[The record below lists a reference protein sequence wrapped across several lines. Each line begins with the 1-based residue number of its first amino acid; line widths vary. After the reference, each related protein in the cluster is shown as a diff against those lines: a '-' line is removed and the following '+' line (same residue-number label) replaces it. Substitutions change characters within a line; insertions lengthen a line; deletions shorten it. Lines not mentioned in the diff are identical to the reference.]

1 MMLAGRFLQG
11 IGVAGPR
18 TITLALVRD
27 RFEGREMARVMSLIT
42 VVFILVPVVAPAIG
56 QTVLAVSG
64 WRAIFGVY
72 LATGLVATIWFA
84 LRQEETLPSERRIP
98 LGLGRIVAATREVV
112 GHRQSI
118 GYTVASGLIFGAL
131 LGYLSSAQQ
140 ILQQRSALGPRFP
153 LFFAM
158 VAIAIG
164 AASFANASLVI
175 RYGMRTLAN
184 LSLRGIFLVSVAFA
198 AFAAT
203 SSGHPPLWWL
213 MAYLMTSFFG
223 IGLLFGNLNAL
234 AMQPLGHI
242 AGTGAAIVGATSML
256 ISLVL
261 GTWIGQS
268 YNGTVLPLVIGFAAL
283 SACAMLVSWWAEVV
297 VHISPTRE
305 RWPQP
310 KRRLAES
317 ADVDSFMRLS
327 QAVNIADLRRMAQ
340 SRLPPVVFDYID
352 GGAED
357 EITLR
362 DNERAFA
369 DVTFRPRQC
378 VETPN
383 PDLRTTV
390 LGTTFDLPFLLAP
403 LGFCRMFY
411 PRGESVAARRRTRPG
426 RPTSCPRSPGSG
438 SKTSAPIRPV
448 RSGISSTCR
457 AGEPLPKRRWRVHAP
472 PAIRCLSS
480 RSIRRSAACA
490 SAISVA
496 AQVRS
501 AEGRA
506 CARCCRTSGSSRR
519 IRDG

>member
-1 MMLAGRFLQG
+1 LFHLQSTKRTGLPEFVALMATLTALAAMSIDMVLPALPAIGASLGVERSNDNQLVVSLLFLGFGVGQLFYGPLSDSVGRKPAAFAGLTLFSAGCVLALTSRSFPMMLAGRFLQG

-56 QTVLAVSG
+56 QTVLALSG

-84 LRQEETLPSERRIP
+84 VRQEETLPTERRIP
-98 LGLGRIVAATREVV
+98 LGLGRIAAATREVV

-140 ILQQRSALGPRFP
+140 ILQQQYALGPRFP

-175 RYGMRTLAN
+175 RYGMRMLAN
-184 LSLRGIFLVSVAFA
+184 LSLRGIFLVSVVFA
-198 AFAAT
+198 AIAAT
-203 SSGHPPLWWL
+203 WSGHPPLWWL
-213 MAYLMTSFFG
+213 MAYLITSFFG
-223 IGLLFGNLNAL
+223 IGLLFGNLNAM

-283 SACAMLVSWWAEVV
+283 SACAMLVSWWAE
-297 VHISPTRE
+297 
-305 RWPQP
+305 
-310 KRRLAES
+310 
-317 ADVDSFMRLS
+317 
-327 QAVNIADLRRMAQ
+327 
-340 SRLPPVVFDYID
+340 
-352 GGAED
+352 GGARQPD
-357 EITLR
+357 PGTL
-362 DNERAFA
+362 ASA
-369 DVTFRPRQC
+369 
-378 VETPN
+378 ETP
-383 PDLRTTV
+383 T
-390 LGTTFDLPFLLAP
+390 
-403 LGFCRMFY
+403 
-411 PRGESVAARRRTRPG
+411 GEIG
-426 RPTSCPRSPGSG
+426 
-438 SKTSAPIRPV
+438 
-448 RSGISSTCR
+448 
-457 AGEPLPKRRWRVHAP
+457 
-472 PAIRCLSS
+472 
-480 RSIRRSAACA
+480 
-490 SAISVA
+490 
-496 AQVRS
+496 
-501 AEGRA
+501 
-506 CARCCRTSGSSRR
+506 
-519 IRDG
+519 